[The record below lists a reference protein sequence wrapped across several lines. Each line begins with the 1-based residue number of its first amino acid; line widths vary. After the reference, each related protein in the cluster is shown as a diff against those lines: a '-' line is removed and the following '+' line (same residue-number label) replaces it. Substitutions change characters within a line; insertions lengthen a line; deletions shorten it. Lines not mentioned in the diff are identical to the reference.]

1 MIKARSNRS
10 SMAPARAKL
19 LLVAAGICTM
29 ATAFAVNAQSTV
41 GSVFGKAPAGDTV
54 SARSMQTGAG
64 REVHVDSQG
73 RYFAREL
80 PTGTYAVVLKKDGRP
95 VAKHINVPVVV
106 GRGSEVDFNCGQGGC
121 AKSADK

>member
-1 MIKARSNRS
+1 MIKARSNRTNGQ
-10 SMAPARAKL
+10 RGNAKL
-19 LLVAAGICTM
+19 MLVAIAGVCSL
-29 ATAFAVNAQSTV
+29 AAAVAVNAQSTV

-64 REVHVDSQG
+64 REVKVNSEG

-80 PTGTYAVVLKKDGRP
+80 PTGVYTVVLKKDGKP

-106 GRGSEVDFNCGQGGC
+106 GRGSEVDF
-121 AKSADK
+121 AK